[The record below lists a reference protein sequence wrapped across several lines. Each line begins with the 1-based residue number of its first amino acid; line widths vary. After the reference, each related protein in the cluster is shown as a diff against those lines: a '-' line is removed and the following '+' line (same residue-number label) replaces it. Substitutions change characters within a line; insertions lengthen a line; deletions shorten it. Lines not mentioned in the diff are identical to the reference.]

1 MRKLPAL
8 ARSLIVSL
16 SALTLLACDAGKAVQ
31 DGSATNA
38 DRESPVL
45 STKEIMTRAHKGKQ
59 SLLSRL
65 NADLQKPQPDWP
77 KGEEHL
83 AEMIR
88 LVSRLTTQKPP
99 QGSLEAWNTR
109 VHDYVDN
116 AKDIEQ
122 NLKEQNVQAA
132 RASVGKLLKTCKG
145 CHDAHNPH

>member
-1 MRKLPAL
+1 M
-8 ARSLIVSL
+8 SL
-16 SALTLLACDAGKAVQ
+16 SALAVLACDAGKAVQ

-38 DRESPVL
+38 DREGPVL
-45 STKEIMTRAHKGKQ
+45 STKEIMTRAHKGEQ
-59 SLLSRL
+59 SLVSRL

-77 KGEEHL
+77 KDEEYL

-99 QGSLEAWNTR
+99 HGSQEAWNTR

-116 AKDIEQ
+116 AKDIQ
-122 NLKEQNVQAA
+122 QDLKEQNVQAA